1 MNNYFSKEDYEKDV
15 KEFEKLTTQM
25 LETFKKKR
33 NDYGPSSRLTYNLFG
48 PDSMAVR
55 MFDKLLRFANL
66 TTEGH
71 ETKVKDESV
80 IDTLVDLANYALIAV
95 IEYKYYRDIISPYK
109 DEN

>member
-15 KEFEKLTTQM
+15 KEFEELTTKM

-48 PDSMAVR
+48 ADSMAVR

-66 TTEGH
+66 TTKGH
-71 ETKVKDESV
+71 KQLVNDESV
-80 IDTLVDLANYALIAV
+80 IDTLVDLANYALITV
-95 IEYKYYRDIISPYK
+95 IEYKYYRDIVVPNHE
-109 DEN
+109 D

>member
-1 MNNYFSKEDYEKDV
+1 MNNYFTEEDYERDV
-15 KEFEKLTTQM
+15 KEFTELTAQM
-25 LETFKKKR
+25 FETFKKKR

-66 TTEGH
+66 TTKGH
-71 ETKVKDESV
+71 ERQVKDESV

-95 IEYKYYRDIISPYK
+95 IEYKYYNDIVGSYH
-109 DEN
+109 EN